1 MRFKL
6 IKDSANGGFYLKR
19 VESTF
24 PEFQQYLARYGFT
37 YTPIT
42 SDQYAFLVDSGHD
55 VDSCYGIACD
65 VAAGYEF
72 SDLI

>member
-6 IKDSANGGFYLKR
+6 IKDSANGGSYLR
-19 VESTF
+19 IVESTF

-42 SDQYAFLVDSGHD
+42 SDQYFLLVDSGHD
-55 VDSCYGIACD
+55 LDSCYGIACD

>member
-1 MRFKL
+1 M
-6 IKDSANGGFYLKR
+6 NY
-19 VESTF
+19 

-42 SDQYAFLVDSGHD
+42 HDQYSFLVDSGHD
-55 VDSCYGIACD
+55 VDSCYGISCD
-65 VAAGYEF
+65 VAAGFDF